1 MAKRKAETQF
11 IDQASH
17 DAETV
22 RLVREWASAEYLKA
36 VIFEQ
41 QNDRRECA
49 EAVLTIL
56 TREPAAKKART
67 RAGGK

>member
-22 RLVREWASAEYLKA
+22 RLVRDLLSRAAR
-36 VIFEQ
+36 
-41 QNDRRECA
+41 DRWYIQKSEL
-49 EAVLTIL
+49 VDIL
-56 TREPAAKKART
+56 TRKPAAKKART